1 MTNHR
6 IAACAAALLLGTAL
20 GAAAQETYT
29 NYDQFTATRLG
40 TQRWGSGQL
49 EQQRT
54 VEGNVLRMKQREVG
68 QMLDNLNSLERF
80 LRTDLRNPAE
90 VTQMRSTVRV
100 NSVETSLCAANTGD
114 NSGGVVA
121 GVGGTWFNV
130 GTATPGS
137 AVNDVRAFMYVG
149 RPNDTADPAGTLVVG
164 ALVAKCLDA
173 SCSTSQDIS
182 PELSFGTVAVGTN
195 VQLQIEW
202 DPDNDQFLF
211 RRDSQAKVAAPYTAT
226 DSAAPSVPWKALL
239 TLVNLQNCLSGPR
252 TAGYIDAQFDS
263 LAVNLSAV
271 P

>member
-68 QMLDNLNSLERF
+68 LMLDNLNSLERL
-80 LRTDLRNPAE
+80 LRTDLRNPTE
-90 VTQMRSTVRV
+90 VTQMRSTVRL
-100 NSVETSLCAANTGD
+100 NAVETSLCAANVGES
-114 NSGGVVA
+114 SGGVGA

-130 GTATPGS
+130 GPATPGS
-137 AVNDVRAFMYVG
+137 AVNDVRAFMYLA
-149 RPNDTADPAGTLVVG
+149 RPNESVDAPGTLVVG
-164 ALVAKCLDA
+164 ATVAKCLDA
-173 SCSTSQDIS
+173 GCTSTATLS
-182 PELSFGTVAVGTN
+182 PELDFGTVAVGTN
-195 VQLQIEW
+195 IQLQVEW

-211 RRDSQAKVAAPYTAT
+211 RRDSQAKVAAPYTVS
-226 DSAAPSVPWKALL
+226 DSAAASVPWKALF

-252 TAGYIDAQFDS
+252 TAGYVDAQFDS

>member
-1 MTNHR
+1 MTNTR
-6 IAACAAALLLGTAL
+6 FAACAAALLLGTAL
-20 GAAAQETYT
+20 NAAAQETYT

-40 TQRWGSGQL
+40 TQRWASSQL

-68 QMLDNLNSLERF
+68 QMLDNVNSLERI

-90 VTQMRSTVRV
+90 VTQMRSTVRL
-100 NSVETSLCAANTGD
+100 NAVETSLCAANTGD
-114 NSGGVVA
+114 NSGGVGA

-130 GTATPGS
+130 GPATPGS
-137 AVNDVRAFMYVG
+137 AVNDVRAFMYLA
-149 RPNDTADPAGTLVVG
+149 RPNDTTDPAGTLVVG
-164 ALVAKCLDA
+164 GVVAKCIDA
-173 SCSTSQDIS
+173 GCFVTQDVS
-182 PELSFGTVAVGTN
+182 PELDFGTVALGTN

-211 RRDSQAKVAAPYTAT
+211 RRDSQAKVAAPYTVS

-239 TLVNLQNCLSGPR
+239 TLVNLQNCFSGPR
-252 TAGYIDAQFDS
+252 TAGYVDAQFDS
-263 LAVNLSAV
+263 IAVNLSAV